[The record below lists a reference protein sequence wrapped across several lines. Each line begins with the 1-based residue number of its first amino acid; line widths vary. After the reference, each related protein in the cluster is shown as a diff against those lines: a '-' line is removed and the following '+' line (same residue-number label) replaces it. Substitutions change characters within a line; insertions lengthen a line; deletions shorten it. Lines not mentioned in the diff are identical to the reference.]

1 MEVFNINHSVS
12 GCRVSSKL
20 AFFSRLIMLYR
31 FLKWRPLR
39 RNFTFGFGLADSL
52 QKIRVYQQTKFRS
65 YSSIYVWVITTSDL
79 EKNKHPP
86 YWNPTSSFDFDHITV
101 LGMSR
106 WIRLQNFVQIGP
118 SSAEIRC
125 YVDFQDGGRCGAI
138 LLPVSNRLIS
148 LFLKVSFCHQTKF
161 RSCNSIHGW
170 NITISVL
177 KKTNVRRTG
186 ILLPFSISI
195 TSPYSTCYSASGI
208 HVSSKSDN
216 LQRRYV
222 ITILKLAAAAVQFYF
237 RFRIGWR
244 RCLQNVRVYQQT
256 DLHSYNSILSWDIT
270 ISVLEKQT
278 SAILEFY
285 SRFRFR
291 PCHRSRHVILYQP
304 TMYTKQWR
312 I

>member
-86 YWNPTSSFDFDHITV
+86 YWNSTSSFDFDHITV

-138 LLPVSNRLIS
+138 LLPVSNRLMS

-177 KKTNVRRTG
+177 KK
-186 ILLPFSISI
+186 
-195 TSPYSTCYSASGI
+195 
-208 HVSSKSDN
+208 
-216 LQRRYV
+216 
-222 ITILKLAAAAVQFYF
+222 
-237 RFRIGWR
+237 
-244 RCLQNVRVYQQT
+244 
-256 DLHSYNSILSWDIT
+256 
-270 ISVLEKQT
+270 QT
-278 SAILEFY
+278 SAALEFCF
-285 SRFRFR
+285 RFRFR
-291 PCHRSRHVILYQP
+291 SHHRTRHVILHQVSMFHP
-304 TMYTKQWR
+304 NRTICSGDMLSRFWSWR
-312 I
+312 LLRCNFISGFGLGDVAVFRMSVSISKPIYIVITQSAAEI